1 MEKETTPQEE
11 EKTSLPKQTGK
22 TCPFIQ
28 KPKLLIGIIVLLL
41 VIILLLLFL
50 ILRDKRTTA
59 DTKVEET
66 KTSKEEKKIEPTVH
80 CPEEYEIEGDVCE
93 RKATKPASS
102 SLVCP
107 EGMIE
112 VGPDGPCGL
121 YKQKAEP
128 TQRCPMGTIYQ
139 VEIKTLYYCYT
150 QSRKPESCGEDPESS
165 YLADGKCYYAR
176 IDSETTYTCPDNMV
190 SYKGDCYTKAEKIKK
205 YSCDSGYTLQGTNC
219 VKTERTEQMK
229 ECPTGYEL
237 DGEKCVVE
245 E

>member
-1 MEKETTPQEE
+1 MEKETAPQEE
-11 EKTSLPKQTGK
+11 QTSPPKQIGK

-28 KPKLLIGIIVLLL
+28 KPKLLIGVIVLLL
-41 VIILLLLFL
+41 IIILLLLF
-50 ILRDKRTTA
+50 IIFRNKQTA
-59 DTKVEET
+59 TDSKVEE
-66 KTSKEEKKIEPTVH
+66 KISEEQKEVKPTVH
-80 CPEEYEIEGDVCE
+80 CPEGYEIEEDVCE
-93 RKATKPASS
+93 RKVTKPASS

-107 EGMIE
+107 KGMIE

-190 SYKGDCYTKAEKIKK
+190 SYKGDCYAKADKIKA
-205 YSCDSGYTLQGTNC
+205 YSCDSGYILEGTNC
-219 VKTERTEQMK
+219 VKIERTEQIK

-237 DGEKCVVE
+237 EVDKCISE

>member
-1 MEKETTPQEE
+1 MEKEITPQEE

-28 KPKLLIGIIVLLL
+28 KPKLLLGVIVLLL

-50 ILRDKRTTA
+50 ILREKRTTA

-66 KTSKEEKKIEPTVH
+66 KTSKEEKEKKIEPTIH
-80 CPEEYEIEGDVCE
+80 CPEGYEIEGDVCE
-93 RKATKPASS
+93 REATKPASS

-139 VEIKTLYYCYT
+139 VEIKTLYY
-150 QSRKPESCGEDPESS
+150 
-165 YLADGKCYYAR
+165 CYYAR

>member
-1 MEKETTPQEE
+1 MEKETAPQEE
-11 EKTSLPKQTGK
+11 QTSPPKQIGK

-28 KPKLLIGIIVLLL
+28 KPKLLIGVIVLLL
-41 VIILLLLFL
+41 IIILLLLF
-50 ILRDKRTTA
+50 IIFRNKQTA
-59 DTKVEET
+59 TDSKVEE
-66 KTSKEEKKIEPTVH
+66 KISEEQKEVKPTVH
-80 CPEEYEIEGDVCE
+80 CPEGYEIEEDVCE
-93 RKATKPASS
+93 RKVTKPASS

-107 EGMIE
+107 KGMIE

-190 SYKGDCYTKAEKIKK
+190 SYKGDCYAKADKIKA
-205 YSCDSGYTLQGTNC
+205 YSCDSGYTLEGSNC
-219 VKTERTEQMK
+219 VKIERTEQ
-229 ECPTGYEL
+229 ELDCPTGYEL
-237 DGEKCVVE
+237 EEDKCVLE

>member
-1 MEKETTPQEE
+1 MEKEKSPKKEE
-11 EKTSLPKQTGK
+11 QTSPPKQTGK
-22 TCPFIQ
+22 TCPLIQ
-28 KPKLLIGIIVLLL
+28 TPKLLIGVIVLLL

-50 ILRDKRTTA
+50 IFRDKQTTP
-59 DTKVEET
+59 D
-66 KTSKEEKKIEPTVH
+66 SKLEEKITEEEVEPTVH
-80 CPEEYEIEGDVCE
+80 CPEGYEIEGDICE
-93 RKATKPASS
+93 RKVTKSASS
-102 SLVCP
+102 NLVCP

-112 VGPDGPCGL
+112 VGPEGPCGL

-150 QSRKPESCGEDPESS
+150 QSRPPESCGEDPESS

-190 SYKGDCYTKAEKIKK
+190 SYKGDCYAKAEKIKK
-205 YSCDSGYTLQGTNC
+205 YSCDSGYTLEGTNC

-229 ECPTGYEL
+229 DCPTGYEL
-237 DGEKCVVE
+237 EVDKCVVE
-245 E
+245 K